1 MLKMLDAIV
10 ALKPKAIVPAHGPM
24 MSVGDVQAMVDYLLL
39 ARKRVREMMDKG
51 MALAEM
57 RKQFHMNEFKDWDRT
72 AHLPVMAEAIQRE
85 LRGEGPE
92 IVPAV
97 EKRVAGAISEIKAEG
112 RYLTVTST
120 SGEKL
125 ALRISNASDIE
136 GIPDRTHF
144 KVGMKFSALYEET
157 KQWNE
162 VLEMKVT
169 P

>member
-1 MLKMLDAIV
+1 
-10 ALKPKAIVPAHGPM
+10 
-24 MSVGDVQAMVDYLLL
+24 
-39 ARKRVREMMDKG
+39 MMDKG
-51 MALAEM
+51 IALAEM

-92 IVPAV
+92 IIPAV
-97 EKRVAGAISEIKAEG
+97 EKRVAGAISEIKEEG

-136 GIPDRTHF
+136 GIPDRSHF

-162 VLEMKVT
+162 VLEIKVT